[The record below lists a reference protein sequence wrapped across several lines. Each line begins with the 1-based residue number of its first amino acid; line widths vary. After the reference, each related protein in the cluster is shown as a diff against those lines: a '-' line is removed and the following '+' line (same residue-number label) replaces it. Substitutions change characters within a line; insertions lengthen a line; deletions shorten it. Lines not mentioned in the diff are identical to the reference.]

1 VLPQRGGD
9 VSENAATR
17 TIGGIDAPVPGR
29 WEIDPAHT
37 SIAFVAKY
45 LMVTKVRGHFSE
57 FSGFVQVAERPE
69 DSGAEITIKAAS
81 IDTGNADR
89 DKHLRSPDFLDVDR
103 FPDLRFR
110 STKVELPG
118 EDRIALTGDLTIRD
132 VIKSVVLDAE
142 FTGMS
147 QDPWGNPRAG
157 YSASMEI
164 DREDFGASWNLA
176 LEAGGWLVSKR
187 VQIELDV
194 LTTLK
199 ADETPS

>member
-1 VLPQRGGD
+1 MSD
-9 VSENAATR
+9 KMASR
-17 TIGGIDAPVPGR
+17 TIRGIEAPVPGR
-29 WEIDPAHT
+29 WEIDPGHT

-69 DSGAEITIKAAS
+69 DSSAEITIKAAS
-81 IDTGNADR
+81 IDTGNEDR
-89 DKHLRSPDFLDVDR
+89 DKHLRSPDFLDVDV
-103 FPDLRFR
+103 FSDLRFR
-110 STKVELPG
+110 STKLEFPG

-132 VIKSVVLDAE
+132 VTKSVVLDAE

-157 YSASMEI
+157 YSARTQI

-176 LEAGGWLVSKR
+176 LEAGGWLVSKT

-199 ADETPS
+199 MDQTAS

>member
-1 VLPQRGGD
+1 M
-9 VSENAATR
+9 AMR
-17 TIGGIDAPVPGR
+17 TIGGIDAPAPGR

-37 SIAFVAKY
+37 SIAFVARY

-69 DSGAEITIKAAS
+69 DSSAEITIQAAS
-81 IDTGNADR
+81 IDTGTADR

-103 FPDLRFR
+103 FPALRFR
-110 STKVELPG
+110 STKVEFPG
-118 EDRIALTGDLTIRD
+118 EDRIALTGDLRIRD
-132 VIKSVVLDAE
+132 VTKSVVLDAE

-157 YSASMEI
+157 YSASTRI
-164 DREDFGASWNLA
+164 DREDFGASWNMA
-176 LEAGGWLVSKR
+176 LEAGGWLVSKT

-199 ADETPS
+199 PDETPS

>member
-1 VLPQRGGD
+1 M
-9 VSENAATR
+9 ATR
-17 TIGGIDAPVPGR
+17 TIEGIDAPAPGR

-37 SIAFVAKY
+37 SIAFVARY

-69 DSGAEITIKAAS
+69 DSSAEITIQAAS
-81 IDTGNADR
+81 IDTGTADR

-103 FPDLRFR
+103 FPALRFR
-110 STKVELPG
+110 STKVEFPG
-118 EDRIALTGDLTIRD
+118 EDRIALTGDLRIRD
-132 VIKSVVLDAE
+132 VTKSVVLDAE

-157 YSASMEI
+157 YSASTRI
-164 DREDFGASWNLA
+164 DREDFGASWNMA
-176 LEAGGWLVSKR
+176 LEAGGWLVSKT

-199 ADETPS
+199 PDETPS

>member
-1 VLPQRGGD
+1 
-9 VSENAATR
+9 VSDKMATR
-17 TIGGIDAPVPGR
+17 TIGGSEAPAPGR

-69 DSGAEITIKAAS
+69 DSSAEITIKAAS

-103 FPDLRFR
+103 FTDLRFR
-110 STKVELPG
+110 STKLEFPG
-118 EDRIALTGDLTIRD
+118 EGRISLSGDLTIRD
-132 VIKSVVLDAE
+132 VTKSVELDGE
-142 FTGMS
+142 FNGMS

-157 YSASMEI
+157 YSARTQI

-176 LEAGGWLVSKR
+176 LEAGGWLVSR
-187 VQIELDV
+187 TVQIELDV